1 MSGKTPIC
9 WQRYKYLLVDSPFFS
24 DNQQAIFSRGKV
36 NYIKEDTTSFVQD
49 IEELWIDMYE
59 RGFIEEADVE
69 NIQGVIAYY
78 SLLLAIVFAYK
89 WFINLE
95 MFIIILCAMQIGY

>member
-1 MSGKTPIC
+1 MSGKRPIC
-9 WQRYKYLLVDSPFFS
+9 WQRYKYLLVNSPFFS

-59 RGFIEEADVE
+59 RGFIEEADVA
-69 NIQGVIAYY
+69 NIQGGIVYY
-78 SLLLAIVFAYK
+78 FLLVLILFAYK
-89 WFINLE
+89 
-95 MFIIILCAMQIGY
+95 